1 MEECLEK
8 STPLETPLRLQT
20 FIAGR
25 NRLEY
30 LSTVALSKAFEKIG
44 TLEEIAMPQNGITWK
59 GVTALA
65 KAVELNPLLRSLNL
79 GDNTFGRKGAFAMA
93 EVGAAYL
100 IPCWSVVITSTSISG
115 SVRSPLPR
123 ARRLQ

>member
-30 LSTVALSKAFEKIG
+30 LSTAALSKAFEKIG

-65 KAVELNPLLRSLNL
+65 KAIELNPLLRSLNL
-79 GDNTFGRKGAFAMA
+79 GDNTFGKKGAFAMA
-93 EVGAAYL
+93 EVGAGDWFL
-100 IPCWSVVITSTSISG
+100 H
-115 SVRSPLPR
+115 
-123 ARRLQ
+123 